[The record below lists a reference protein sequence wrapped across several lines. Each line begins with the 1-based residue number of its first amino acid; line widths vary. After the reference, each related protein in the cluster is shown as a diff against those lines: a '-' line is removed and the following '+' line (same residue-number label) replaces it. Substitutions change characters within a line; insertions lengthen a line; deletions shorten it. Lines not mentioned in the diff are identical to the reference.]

1 MTEIIIPERYWKGNQ
16 TIENEI
22 PWLTPK
28 SIYRLDELLKK
39 DFNVLEI
46 GSGGSTLFYSRRCK
60 TVTSIETDPPWYDT
74 MKSILPNK
82 HVSNCNLNLCE
93 TIEEILEMIDKFDN
107 KFNCIMVDPHKKEVK
122 TKRIINRDT
131 IFSAI
136 IKKIDKKGIIIL
148 DNYTSK
154 FFCTYLRY
162 RTNEQIIQE
171 FLPDDWVA
179 EDYNDRKWHGSGTK
193 ILHNLNKINE

>member
-60 TVTSIETDPPWYDT
+60 TVTSIETDPPWYDA

-136 IKKIDKKGIIIL
+136 IKKVDKKGIIVL

-171 FLPDDWVA
+171 FLSDDWVA

-193 ILHNLNKINE
+193 ILHNLNND